1 MNNNPIQPNTTTT
14 PVHTHTVPPL
24 ELQAVGGA
32 MRLGRRKDDGLDAM
46 WQQVISSVVARS
58 VLQQLDDI
66 PINPDRE
73 S

>member
-1 MNNNPIQPNTTTT
+1 MNNNPTQPNTTT
-14 PVHTHTVPPL
+14 PIHSHPVPPL

-46 WQQVISSVVARS
+46 RQQALQSAVVQS
-58 VLQQLDDI
+58 ILQQLDDI
-66 PINPDRE
+66 TLNSDRE